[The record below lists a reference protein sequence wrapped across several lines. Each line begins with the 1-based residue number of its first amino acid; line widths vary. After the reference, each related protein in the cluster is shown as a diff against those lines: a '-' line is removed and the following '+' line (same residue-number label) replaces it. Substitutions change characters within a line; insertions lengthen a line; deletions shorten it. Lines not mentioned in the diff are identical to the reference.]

1 MSGGDVVL
9 LEGMLVLYDLTVRA
23 PMNMKLFMDTD
34 SHTGLSHRGI
44 THY

>member
-9 LEGMLVLYDLTVRA
+9 LEGMLVLYDPSVRDL
-23 PMNMKLFMDTD
+23 MKMKVFVD
-34 SHTGLSHRGI
+34 SDSDTGLSHRSM